1 MRHHPHAAAVA
12 GSTNDQMKILVIDDE
27 KKLAETLRRSLTENG
42 YFVDIALDGASGLHL
57 AYESQY
63 DLIIL
68 DVNLPDMEGFEV
80 LHRIRQNDAVPIMML
95 TARASLEDRVRGL
108 EQGADDYLI
117 KPFALSELHARV
129 LAIKRRGAGADT
141 AQGQNVLRVADLELD
156 LLRRRVMRGR
166 ARIDLTA
173 KEFGLLTF
181 LMRRQGEV
189 LSRLV
194 LAEQVWDMNFN
205 SNTNVVE
212 VAIRRLRAKV
222 DDPFDIKLLH
232 TVRGM
237 GYMLEHQAD

>member
-1 MRHHPHAAAVA
+1 
-12 GSTNDQMKILVIDDE
+12 MKILVIDDE

-42 YFVDIALDGASGLHL
+42 YFVDIAMDGTSGLHL
-57 AYESQY
+57 AYEAQY

-68 DVNLPDMEGFEV
+68 DVNLPDMDGFEV
-80 LHRIRQNDAVPIMML
+80 LHRIRQNDAVPVMML
-95 TARASLEDRVRGL
+95 TARTSLEDRVRGL

-117 KPFALSELHARV
+117 KPFALSELNARV
-129 LAIKRRGAGADT
+129 LALKRRGTGAET
-141 AQGQNVLRVADLELD
+141 VQGQNVLRVADLELD

-212 VAIRRLRAKV
+212 VAIRRLRAKM

-237 GYMLEHQAD
+237 GYMLEHQPD